1 MGKRLFSLFRRA
13 RLDRELAEE
22 IEAHLAMQEDVFRRQ
37 GMTPEAAHAA
47 ARREFGGVAQ
57 TMEAYR
63 ERRGIGWIEA
73 FAGDLRYALRGLG
86 RNPGFAAVAI
96 LSLALGIG
104 ANTAIFSLYHALMLR
119 LLPVERPQ
127 ELVSLYRT
135 GGWGRGF
142 ASYPLFLE
150 IRKRTDLFQDVA
162 ARSGVARLRFAAGS
176 SDRQET
182 AGTEYVSGNYF
193 RLLGIGPA
201 LGRLFTDNDNRIPH
215 AHPLAVLSYEFWQ
228 TRFGGDPAVLGRAV
242 TVENQPL
249 TVIGV
254 APHGFT
260 GVDVDHRAD
269 LWAPAMMYPDN
280 VMEPGM
286 NWVWVFGRRRAEV
299 SSRRIQSAIGVFFHQ
314 YLESVYGAIGNA
326 AFRRTALD
334 QQIEVRDGA
343 VGFSILRDQFGKP
356 LIVLMAAVLLVLL
369 ASCANVANLLLARAA
384 ARQKEIAMRISL
396 GATRGRLVRQALTE
410 SLLLVAAGAL
420 AGMAFAVWGAHA
432 ILAFLPTGASDP
444 SLADPDSAVLAFT
457 IAISVASALLFGLIP
472 GLRSAGDSL
481 PQRRDRKAAGARR
494 AVVIVQ
500 VAFSVVLVVFAALFG
515 DTLARARAID
525 LGFSNQS
532 VTTLDLQFPEQWN
545 PAEIR
550 AARAR
555 VIGQIETLP
564 GISLVSYAAP
574 GPYQD
579 GTSSG
584 SVGIPDSPT
593 VREPVWVD
601 RHNIG
606 PRYFEILGSPPLA
619 GREFDRADLTASP
632 RAAVVNEEFV
642 RRYLPGNKH
651 VLGSLLNFGESSIP
665 IVGLVRNIRHQGLR
679 EKVEPTVYLPLPP
692 DSAGMAP
699 SILVRS
705 ALPPATLAH
714 VLRRELERFTPQIAI
729 SDPKTIRRRIDE
741 SIYRERLLASLGG
754 FFGLLALTLAAVGL
768 YGVVAYGTARRSA
781 EIGIR
786 IALGARR
793 TSVVWIVLRDALLLV
808 AGGLSIGLP
817 LALVAGSRVSALLSV
832 VPKAGVSTLAAT
844 AATLAAVALAAAL
857 LPARR
862 AATLD
867 PMRVLRSE

>member
-1 MGKRLFSLFRRA
+1 MWKRLVSLFRRG
-13 RLDRELAEE
+13 RLDRELTEE
-22 IEAHLAMQEDVFRRQ
+22 IETHLAMQEDVFRRE
-37 GMTPEAAHAA
+37 GMTPEAARAA
-47 ARREFGGVAQ
+47 ARREFGGVAR

-63 ERRGIGWIEA
+63 ERRGIGWIETSLA
-73 FAGDLRYALRGLG
+73 DLRYAFRGLR
-86 RNPGFAAVAI
+86 RNPGFAAAAI

-104 ANTAIFSLYHALMLR
+104 ANTAIFSLYHALLLR

-135 GGWGRGF
+135 GGWGHGF

-162 ARSGVARLRFAAGS
+162 ARSGVERLRFAAGS
-176 SDRQET
+176 GDRQET
-182 AGTEYVSGNYF
+182 AGAEYVSGNYF
-193 RLLGIGPA
+193 RMLGVAPA
-201 LGRLFTDNDNRIPH
+201 LGRLFTDDDNRTPH
-215 AHPLAVLSYEFWQ
+215 AHPLAVLSYDFWQ
-228 TRFGGDPAVLGRAV
+228 TRFGGDPATLGR
-242 TVENQPL
+242 TVIVGNQPL

-254 APHGFT
+254 AARGFT
-260 GVDVDHRAD
+260 GVEVDHRAD
-269 LWAPAMMYPDN
+269 LWQPAMMYADN

-286 NWVWVFGRRRAEV
+286 NWVWIVGRRRSEV
-299 SSRRIQSAIGVFFHQ
+299 SARRIQSAIDVFYHQ
-314 YLESVYGAIGNA
+314 YLESVYGSIGNA
-326 AFRRTALD
+326 AFRSTVLA

-343 VGFSILRDQFGKP
+343 AGFSILRDQFGKP
-356 LIVLMAAVLLVLL
+356 LMVLMAAVLLVLL

-384 ARQKEIAMRISL
+384 ARRKEIAMRISL

-420 AGMAFAVWGAHA
+420 AGMAFAVWGTHA
-432 ILAFLPTGASDP
+432 ILGFLPTGASDP

-457 IAISVASALLFGLIP
+457 IAISVASALLFGLVP
-472 GLRSAGDSL
+472 GLRSTGDIL
-481 PQRRDRKAAGARR
+481 PRSRDRKGAGTRR
-494 AVVIVQ
+494 AVVIAQ

-532 VTTLDLQFPEQWN
+532 VTTLDLQFPDQWKA
-545 PAEIR
+545 AEMG

-555 VIGQIETLP
+555 VVAQIETLP
-564 GISLVSYAAP
+564 GISLVSYGAP

-584 SVGIPDSPT
+584 SVGIPGSPT

-632 RAAVVNEEFV
+632 RAAVVNEEFA
-642 RRYLPGNKH
+642 RRYLPGEKH
-651 VLGSLLNFGESSIP
+651 VPGSLLNFGEGNVP

-679 EKVEPTVYLPLPP
+679 EKVEPTVYLPL
-692 DSAGMAP
+692 SLESGGMAP

-705 ALPPATLAH
+705 GLPPAALAQA
-714 VLRRELERFTPQIAI
+714 LRRDLARFNPQIAI
-729 SDPKTIRRRIDE
+729 SDPKTIRSRIDE
-741 SIYRERLLASLGG
+741 SIYRERLLAALGG
-754 FFGLLALTLAAVGL
+754 FFGLLALALAAIGL
-768 YGVVAYGTARRSA
+768 YGVVAYGTARRAA

-786 IALGARR
+786 VALGARR
-793 TSVVWIVLRDALLLV
+793 TSVVWIVLQDALLLV
-808 AGGLSIGLP
+808 GIGLLIGLP
-817 LALVAGSRVSALLSV
+817 LALAAGSRVSVLLTM
-832 VPKAGVSTLAAT
+832 VPEAGVTTLTAT
-844 AATLAAVALAAAL
+844 AAVLIAIALIAAL
-857 LPARR
+857 VPARR